1 MCPAIR
7 PLSFGIFKKY
17 ANCVWYVKILQW
29 LRIPLEILTSCCSSP
44 RYVYKKIY
52 RERIV
57 SEYDLVHVGSVTMD
71 STRLDSIS
79 LQAKQYLPSFPLY
92 LSNRRF
98 NLHGLFVYEKPVGPE
113 FLLVN
118 DRKEP
123 LCL

>member
-1 MCPAIR
+1 
-7 PLSFGIFKKY
+7 
-17 ANCVWYVKILQW
+17 
-29 LRIPLEILTSCCSSP
+29 
-44 RYVYKKIY
+44 
-52 RERIV
+52 
-57 SEYDLVHVGSVTMD
+57 MD

-79 LQAKQYLPSFPLY
+79 LQAKQYLSSFPLY
-92 LSNRRF
+92 PSNRRF